1 MSSRV
6 SVLLGIVAIGIS
18 IFGASYFG
26 DNATSEI
33 SGETSNAVR
42 STGFNPNP
50 SNQVSGK
57 ALAAGIGNETL
68 QAEIQGNEPTASASS
83 LTGAPFRLKA
93 GLQTTGQEKRQSVAV
108 KEVDSVGLTVHDMDA
123 ELKFFTEVLPF
134 KKVSDEEVVGED
146 FEELFGVFGCR
157 ARVVR
162 LQLGEQFITL
172 TQFLAPRGR
181 PIPVESKSNDNWFQH
196 IAIVVS
202 DMEAAYKHLRKHNVE
217 HASTGPQTLPD
228 WNPNAGGIKAFYFKD
243 PEGHVLE
250 IIWFPEGK
258 GNPKWQGQTD
268 LFLGIDHTAIAVSDT
283 DEALKFYRDF
293 LGMTVAGESEN
304 YGPEQERLNNVF
316 GARLRITGL
325 KAEQGPGIELLEY
338 LAPSTGLPYPVST
351 KMNDLWS
358 WRTRLIVASAEEAM
372 KAAKSANVDFV
383 SPGSVDI
390 VDDEI
395 GIDKGVTLAG
405 PFGHRMILVEEVEQA
420 PDAKENAQ

>member
-1 MSSRV
+1 MRCGLVTIYSNGWGRKVNSKASFWATAII
-6 SVLLGIVAIGIS
+6 SVVTLCFGFYFSNQSKVESDTGSNAIAATEEAQPIVGIS
-18 IFGASYFG
+18 
-26 DNATSEI
+26 
-33 SGETSNAVR
+33 
-42 STGFNPNP
+42 
-50 SNQVSGK
+50 
-57 ALAAGIGNETL
+57 
-68 QAEIQGNEPTASASS
+68 
-83 LTGAPFRLKA
+83 
-93 GLQTTGQEKRQSVAV
+93 V
-108 KEVDSVGLTVHDMDA
+108 KEVDSVGLTVHNMDA

-134 KKVSDEEVVGED
+134 KKVSDEEVVGDD

-162 LQLGEQFITL
+162 LQLGNEFISL

-181 PIPVESKSNDNWFQH
+181 PIPVDSKSNDGWFQH

-202 DMEAAYKHLRKHNVE
+202 DMEEAYAHLRKHNVE

-250 IIWFPEGK
+250 IIWFPDGK
-258 GNPKWQGQTD
+258 GNPKWQGQKD

-283 DEALKFYRDF
+283 EQALKFYRDF
-293 LGMTVAGESEN
+293 LGMTVVGESEN

-325 KAEQGPGIELLEY
+325 KAETGPGIELLEY
-338 LAPSTGLPYPVST
+338 LAPSNGLPYPGST
-351 KMNDLWS
+351 DMNDLWS
-358 WRTRLIVASAEEAM
+358 WRTRLVVNSADEAM
-372 KAAKSANVDFV
+372 RAAKASNVDFV

-395 GIDKGVTLAG
+395 GIDRGVTLSG
-405 PFGHRMILVEEVEQA
+405 PFGHRMILVEE
-420 PDAKENAQ
+420 PAK

>member
-1 MSSRV
+1 MSRIV
-6 SVLLGIVAIGIS
+6 SVLAAAVFAI
-18 IFGASYFG
+18 
-26 DNATSEI
+26 ATSVLGV
-33 SGETSNAVR
+33 SHFGGQASPAV
-42 STGFNPNP
+42 
-50 SNQVSGK
+50 
-57 ALAAGIGNETL
+57 
-68 QAEIQGNEPTASASS
+68 EPTASAN
-83 LTGAPFRLKA
+83 
-93 GLQTTGQEKRQSVAV
+93 QTVVENQIVVGNQTVSAQV
-108 KEVDSVGLTVHDMDA
+108 KGIDSVGITVHDMES

-134 KKVSDEEVVGED
+134 KKVSDDEVVGED

-162 LQLGEQFITL
+162 LQLGKEFITL

-181 PIPVESKSNDNWFQH
+181 PIPVDSNSNDGWFQH

-202 DMEAAYKHLRKHNVE
+202 DMEAAYAHLRKHNVE

-243 PEGHVLE
+243 PENHIVE

-258 GNPKWQGQTD
+258 GDPKWQGQKN

-283 DEALKFYRDF
+283 EVALKFYRDF
-293 LGMTVAGESEN
+293 LGMEVAGESEN

-325 KAEQGPGIELLEY
+325 KAKSGPGIELLEY
-338 LAPSTGLPYPVST
+338 LAPSNGLPYPIST

-358 WRTRLIVASAEEAM
+358 WRTRLIVESSEEAM
-372 KAAKSANVDFV
+372 KSARTSNVDFV

-390 VDDEI
+390 IDNEL
-395 GIDKGVTLAG
+395 GIDRGVTVSG
-405 PFGHRMILVEEVEQA
+405 PFGHRMILVEES
-420 PDAKENAQ
+420 AK

>member
-1 MSSRV
+1 MSDRSSFFV
-6 SVLLGIVAIGIS
+6 TASMAVGTLALGI
-18 IFGASYFG
+18 SYFG
-26 DNATSEI
+26 NQHKI
-33 SGETSNAVR
+33 SSGSVYNPIA
-42 STGFNPNP
+42 STGQ
-50 SNQVSGK
+50 SNT
-57 ALAAGIGNETL
+57 LASKKPTEARQPIVGIN
-68 QAEIQGNEPTASASS
+68 
-83 LTGAPFRLKA
+83 
-93 GLQTTGQEKRQSVAV
+93 V
-108 KEVDSVGLTVHDMDA
+108 KEVDSVGLTVHNMDA

-134 KKVSDEEVVGED
+134 QKVSDEEVVGDD

-162 LQLGEQFITL
+162 LQLGNEFISL

-181 PIPVESKSNDNWFQH
+181 PIPVDSKSNDGWFQH

-202 DMEAAYKHLRKHNVE
+202 DMEEAYAHLRKHNVE

-250 IIWFPEGK
+250 IIWFPDGK
-258 GNPKWQGQTD
+258 GNPKWQGQTN

-293 LGMTVAGESEN
+293 LGMTVAGASEN

-325 KAEQGPGIELLEY
+325 KAESGPGIELLEY
-338 LAPSTGLPYPVST
+338 LAPSNGLPYPVST
-351 KMNDLWS
+351 NMNDLWS
-358 WRTRLIVASAEEAM
+358 WRTRLVVDSADEAM
-372 KAAKSANVDFV
+372 RAAKASNVDFV

-390 VDDEI
+390 VDNEI
-395 GIDKGVTLAG
+395 GIDRGVTLAG
-405 PFGHRMILVEEVEQA
+405 PFGHRMILVEE
-420 PDAKENAQ
+420 PAQ

>member
-1 MSSRV
+1 MNGKATFFA
-6 SVLLGIVAIGIS
+6 SVVVTVVTS
-18 IFGASYFG
+18 CFGVSYFG
-26 DNATSEI
+26 SQPKAEAVGESTAIATEVLKPQQEI
-33 SGETSNAVR
+33 V
-42 STGFNPNP
+42 
-50 SNQVSGK
+50 
-57 ALAAGIGNETL
+57 GI
-68 QAEIQGNEPTASASS
+68 
-83 LTGAPFRLKA
+83 K
-93 GLQTTGQEKRQSVAV
+93 V

-134 KKVSDEEVVGED
+134 KKVSDEEVVGDD
-146 FEELFGVFGCR
+146 FEQLFGVIGCR

-162 LQLGEQFITL
+162 LQLGKEFISL

-181 PIPVESKSNDNWFQH
+181 PIPVDSKSNDGWFQH

-202 DMEAAYKHLRKHNVE
+202 DMEDAYAHLRKHNVE

-250 IIWFPEGK
+250 IIWFPDGK
-258 GNPKWQGQTD
+258 GNPKWQGQNG

-283 DEALKFYRDF
+283 EEALEFYRDF

-325 KAEQGPGIELLEY
+325 KAETGPGIELLEY
-338 LAPSTGLPYPVST
+338 IAPSNGLPYPGST
-351 KMNDLWS
+351 GMNDLWS
-358 WRTRLIVASAEEAM
+358 WRTRLVVDSADEVM
-372 KAAKSANVDFV
+372 NAAKASNVDFV

-395 GIDKGVTLAG
+395 GIDRGVTLAG
-405 PFGHRMILVEEVEQA
+405 PFGHRMILVEESV
-420 PDAKENAQ
+420 K

>member
-1 MSSRV
+1 MRCGLVTTCSNGWGRKVNSKASFWATAII
-6 SVLLGIVAIGIS
+6 SVVTLCFGFYFSNQSKVESDTGSNAIAATEEAQPIVGIS
-18 IFGASYFG
+18 
-26 DNATSEI
+26 
-33 SGETSNAVR
+33 
-42 STGFNPNP
+42 
-50 SNQVSGK
+50 
-57 ALAAGIGNETL
+57 
-68 QAEIQGNEPTASASS
+68 
-83 LTGAPFRLKA
+83 
-93 GLQTTGQEKRQSVAV
+93 V

-134 KKVSDEEVVGED
+134 KTVSDEEVVGDD

-162 LQLGEQFITL
+162 LQLGNEFISL

-181 PIPVESKSNDNWFQH
+181 PIPVDSKSNDGWFQH

-202 DMEAAYKHLRKHNVE
+202 DMEEAYAHLRKHNVE

-243 PEGHVLE
+243 LEGHVLE

-258 GNPKWQGQTD
+258 GNSKWQGQKD

-283 DEALKFYRDF
+283 EEALRFYRDF
-293 LGMTVAGESEN
+293 LGMAVAGESEN

-325 KAEQGPGIELLEY
+325 KAESGPGIELLEY
-338 LAPSTGLPYPVST
+338 LAPSNGLPYPAST
-351 KMNDLWS
+351 SMNDLWS
-358 WRTRLIVASAEEAM
+358 WRTRLVVDSADEAM
-372 KAAKSANVDFV
+372 GAAKASNVDFV
-383 SPGSVDI
+383 SPGSVNI

-395 GIDKGVTLAG
+395 GIDRGVTVSG
-405 PFGHRMILVEEVEQA
+405 PFGHRMILVEE
-420 PDAKENAQ
+420 PAK

>member
-1 MSSRV
+1 MSDKSSFLV
-6 SVLLGIVAIGIS
+6 TASMAIGTLALGI
-18 IFGASYFG
+18 SYFG
-26 DNATSEI
+26 NQHKNSERVGFN
-33 SGETSNAVR
+33 SAA
-42 STGFNPNP
+42 STGQ
-50 SNQVSGK
+50 SNT
-57 ALAAGIGNETL
+57 LASTKPTEARQPIVGIN
-68 QAEIQGNEPTASASS
+68 
-83 LTGAPFRLKA
+83 
-93 GLQTTGQEKRQSVAV
+93 V
-108 KEVDSVGLTVHDMDA
+108 KEVASVGLTVHNMDA

-134 KKVSDEEVVGED
+134 KKVSDEEVVGDD

-162 LQLGEQFITL
+162 LQLGNEFISL

-181 PIPVESKSNDNWFQH
+181 PIPVDSKSNDGWFQH

-202 DMEAAYKHLRKHNVE
+202 DMEEAYAHLRKHNVE

-250 IIWFPEGK
+250 IIWFPDGK

-293 LGMTVAGESEN
+293 LGMTVAGASEN

-325 KAEQGPGIELLEY
+325 KAESGPGIELLEY
-338 LAPSTGLPYPVST
+338 LAPSNGLPYPVST
-351 KMNDLWS
+351 NMNDLWS
-358 WRTRLIVASAEEAM
+358 WRTRLVVDSADEAM
-372 KAAKSANVDFV
+372 RAAKASNVDFV

-390 VDDEI
+390 VDNEI
-395 GIDKGVTLAG
+395 GIDRGVTLAG
-405 PFGHRMILVEEVEQA
+405 PFGHRMILVEE
-420 PDAKENAQ
+420 PAQ

>member
-1 MSSRV
+1 MNHKASFIAS
-6 SVLLGIVAIGIS
+6 LIVA
-18 IFGASYFG
+18 GATSWVGLSYFASQPKVEQG
-26 DNATSEI
+26 IESNATATEGLEAQQPI
-33 SGETSNAVR
+33 V
-42 STGFNPNP
+42 
-50 SNQVSGK
+50 
-57 ALAAGIGNETL
+57 GI
-68 QAEIQGNEPTASASS
+68 
-83 LTGAPFRLKA
+83 K
-93 GLQTTGQEKRQSVAV
+93 V
-108 KEVDSVGLTVHDMDA
+108 KEVDSVGLTVHDMEA

-134 KKVSDEEVVGED
+134 KIVSDDEVVGDD

-162 LQLGEQFITL
+162 LKLGNEFISL

-181 PIPVESKSNDNWFQH
+181 PIPVDSKSNDGWFQH

-202 DMEAAYKHLRKHNVE
+202 DMEQAYAHLRKHNVE

-250 IIWFPEGK
+250 IIWFPDGK
-258 GNPKWQGQTD
+258 GNPKWQGQPD

-283 DEALKFYRDF
+283 EEALSFYRDF

-325 KAEQGPGIELLEY
+325 KAESGPGIELLEY
-338 LAPSTGLPYPVST
+338 LAPSNGSPYPVST
-351 KMNDLWS
+351 RMNDLWS
-358 WRTRLIVASAEEAM
+358 WRTRLVVGSADEAM
-372 KAAKSANVDFV
+372 RAAKASNVDFV

-395 GIDKGVTLAG
+395 GIDRGLTVAG
-405 PFGHRMILVEEVEQA
+405 PFAHRMILVEE
-420 PDAKENAQ
+420 PSK

>member
-1 MSSRV
+1 MNRKV
-6 SVLLGIVAIGIS
+6 SFVASVIVAVVT
-18 IFGASYFG
+18 SYFG
-26 DNATSEI
+26 FSY
-33 SGETSNAVR
+33 
-42 STGFNPNP
+42 F
-50 SNQVSGK
+50 
-57 ALAAGIGNETL
+57 
-68 QAEIQGNEPTASASS
+68 GNEPVENVVESNATVATATENSKQQ
-83 LTGAPFRLKA
+83 PIA
-93 GLQTTGQEKRQSVAV
+93 GIKV

-123 ELKFFTEVLPF
+123 ELKFFTEILPF
-134 KKVSDEEVVGED
+134 KIVSDEEVLGDD

-162 LQLGEQFITL
+162 LQLGKEFISL

-181 PIPVESKSNDNWFQH
+181 PIPVDLKSNDGWFQH

-202 DMEAAYKHLRKHNVE
+202 DMEQAYAHLRKHNVE

-250 IIWFPEGK
+250 IIWFPDGK
-258 GNPKWQGQTD
+258 GNPKWQGQKD

-283 DEALKFYRDF
+283 DEALEFYRDF
-293 LGMTVAGESEN
+293 LGMKVAGESEN

-325 KAEQGPGIELLEY
+325 KAESGPGIELLEY
-338 LAPSTGLPYPVST
+338 LAPSNGSPYPVST
-351 KMNDLWS
+351 SMNDLWS
-358 WRTRLIVASAEEAM
+358 WRTRLIVDSADEAM
-372 KAAKSANVDFV
+372 RAAKVSNVDFV

-395 GIDKGVTLAG
+395 GIDRGVTVAG
-405 PFGHRMILVEEVEQA
+405 PFGHRMILVEEV
-420 PDAKENAQ
+420 AK